1 MTFNEMVDVFHKQ
14 YVEWYGDDLAAVMT
28 EFRMVESSPAN
39 HFDGGAEA
47 QEARL
52 FALDAIEQ
60 RIRDSWEAA

>member
-1 MTFNEMVDVFHKQ
+1 MTFNEMVDVFHAQ
-14 YVEWYGDDLAAVMT
+14 YVGWYGDDLGAVLT
-28 EFRMVESSPAN
+28 EFRMVESSPSD

-52 FALDAIEQ
+52 FALDAMEQ